1 VLLLS
6 ALGAVSLLIGLELAI
21 RATPAP
27 SLAVAT
33 SPLVLDRDDRL
44 LRAFSV
50 ADGRWRLPVQLDE
63 IDPGLIHM
71 LLAYEDRR
79 FYRHAGVDRLALLR
93 AAGQLLRHGR
103 AVSGGSTLTMQL
115 VRLRSGEST
124 RTPVGKLR
132 QILTALAL
140 ERVADKEAILSAYLQ
155 LAPYGGNLEGVRAA
169 SLAWLGKEPA
179 RLTPAERALLIALPQ
194 APEARRP
201 DRDPGAAHRARD
213 RVLMRARRAGVLSAD
228 EAAAARSEPVPTRR
242 RAFPML
248 AAHSARY
255 WRQLEPGRMVYRTT
269 LDAGLQQRLET
280 LAAEHAATLPGD
292 CSVAIL
298 VAEHASGLIRAA
310 VGSAGLLDRSR
321 DGFVDMT
328 RAVRS
333 PGSALKPLIYGLA
346 FEQGLAHPEGLIEDR
361 PTAFGGYVPGN
372 FDRDFQGTVSVRQAL
387 QRSLNVPAVTLLEQV
402 GPVRL
407 LARMRR
413 AGAEPVLPGEEPAG
427 LAIGL
432 GGVGLRLR
440 GLVAIYAAIARGGQ
454 PIALSERRDRPAE
467 PISRQPVLGQV
478 AAWYLR
484 DILSGISG
492 PAARDGRAVA
502 LKTGTSWGYRDAWAV
517 GFDGRHV
524 VGIWAGRPDGA
535 AVSGLSGAAS
545 AVPILIDVFAR
556 IGPIAPLPGPPP
568 GALLAATS
576 ELPAP
581 LRRVRRADDDGVEH
595 ADAVTIAFPP
605 DGARLDLGFSNG
617 IDAETV
623 LRVHNGY
630 PPFTWLAN
638 GRLIAREPYRRDVRW
653 RPGGPGFAT
662 VVVIDGR
669 GDTSRVSVTL
679 D

>member
-1 VLLLS
+1 VLGSALLLAALALSLEVAVRSTPVPSLEVAGS
-6 ALGAVSLLIGLELAI
+6 ALV
-21 RATPAP
+21 
-27 SLAVAT
+27 V
-33 SPLVLDRDDRL
+33 DRDDRL
-44 LRAFSV
+44 LRAFTV
-50 ADGRWRLPVQLDE
+50 DDGRWRLPVTLDQ
-63 IDPGLIHM
+63 IDPGLISM

-79 FYRHAGVDRLALLR
+79 FYHHAGVDWRALLR
-93 AAGQLLRHGR
+93 AAGQLLRHGQV
-103 AVSGGSTLTMQL
+103 VSGGSTITMQL
-115 VRLRSGEST
+115 VRLRWREST
-124 RTPVGKLR
+124 RTPVGKLK
-132 QILTALAL
+132 QLLGALAL
-140 ERVADKEAILSAYLQ
+140 ERIADKDTILAAYLG
-155 LAPYGGNLEGVRAA
+155 LAPYGGNLEGIRAA
-169 SLAWLGKEPA
+169 SLAWLGKEPS
-179 RLTPAERALLIALPQ
+179 RLTTAERALLVALPQ

-201 DRDPGAAHRARD
+201 DRDPEAARRARD
-213 RVLMRARRAGVLSAD
+213 RVLMRAQHAGVISAE
-228 EAAAARSEPVPTRR
+228 EAVAARREAVPTRR
-242 RAFPML
+242 RPFPML

-255 WRQLEPGRMVYRTT
+255 WRQLEPGRTIYRTT
-269 LDAGLQQRLET
+269 LDAGLQQRLEA
-280 LAAEHAATLPGD
+280 LAAEHAAALPDD
-292 CSVAIL
+292 CSVAVL
-298 VAEHASGLIRAA
+298 VADHASGLIRAA
-310 VGSAGLLDRSR
+310 VGSAGLLDGSR
-321 DGFVDMT
+321 GGFVDMT

-372 FDRDFQGTVSVRQAL
+372 FDREFQGTVSVRQAL

-413 AGAEPVLPGEEPAG
+413 AGAEPVLPDERPAG

-454 PIALSERRDRPAE
+454 PIALSERRDRLAE
-467 PISRQPVLGQV
+467 PVSRQPVLSRV
-478 AAWYLR
+478 AAWYLT

-502 LKTGTSWGYRDAWAV
+502 LKTGTSWGYRDAWAI

-524 VGIWAGRPDGA
+524 VGVWAGRPDGA

-545 AVPILIDVFAR
+545 AVPILIDTFAR
-556 IGPIAPLPGPPP
+556 IGPVAPLPGPPP
-568 GALLAATS
+568 GALLAASS

-581 LRRVRRADDDGVEH
+581 LRRVHRANDDGVEH

-605 DGARLDLGFSNG
+605 EGARLELGLSAG
-617 IDAETV
+617 SDAEMV

-669 GDTSRVSVTL
+669 GDTSRVTVTL